1 MKKQVLIM
9 DPRDNVGIAVRE
21 IGQGESVHGGED
33 GEGFPALEKIPCSH
47 KVAIADIGEKEPVI
61 RYGEA
66 IGYATRAIRR
76 GEWVHIHN
84 LDAYDMM

>member
-9 DPRDNVGIAVRE
+9 DPKDNVGIAVRE
-21 IGQGESVHGGED
+21 IGQGERIQGENGRED
-33 GEGFPALEKIPCSH
+33 FVALETVLCSH
-47 KVAIADIGEKEPVI
+47 KIAVADIAEKEPVI

-66 IGYATRAIRR
+66 IGYATRRIRQ

>member
-9 DPRDNVGIAVRE
+9 DPKDNVGIAVRE
-21 IGQGESVHGGED
+21 IGQGESVHGEDGGED
-33 GEGFPALEKIPCSH
+33 FPALEKIPCSH

-66 IGYATRAIRR
+66 IGYATRATRR